1 MLADRQHRMVHD
13 DIGPQ
18 AGRSQ
23 AGRSQAGRSQAG
35 RLGGA
40 GQHARGAPP
49 HRLAERHQVAEPV
62 PPGQDRPDLAHVEI
76 ERNERDAVSGR

>member
-1 MLADRQHRMVHD
+1 VLADRQHRMVHD
-13 DIGPQ
+13 DIGP
-18 AGRSQ
+18 
-23 AGRSQAGRSQAG
+23 QAGRSQAG

-49 HRLAERHQVAEPV
+49 HRLAERHQLAEPV